1 MSMRDALTGLVNRR
15 YLRNKYTELDAKEEV
30 YSVIIAD
37 IDDFKKVNDTYGH
50 ETGDK
55 VLVAVSKIFKEFVR
69 GSDFVCRWG
78 GEEILILMPVCTKK
92 QAKRVGVQLLE
103 EVQTAE
109 VESAKGEKVTITIT
123 MGLADSTEGEQFMN
137 SFRVADRRLYLGKRS
152 GKNCIVDHD

>member
-1 MSMRDALTGLVNRR
+1 M
-15 YLRNKYTELDAKEEV
+15 
-30 YSVIIAD
+30 
-37 IDDFKKVNDTYGH
+37 
-50 ETGDK
+50 
-55 VLVAVSKIFKEFVR
+55 VAVSKIFKEFVR

-92 QAKRVGVQLLE
+92 QAKRVGIQLLE

-109 VESAKGEKVTITIT
+109 IESTKGEKVTITIT
-123 MGLADSTEGEQFMN
+123 MGLADSTEGEQFMH

>member
-1 MSMRDALTGLVNRR
+1 M
-15 YLRNKYTELDAKEEV
+15 
-30 YSVIIAD
+30 IIAD

-92 QAKRVGVQLLE
+92 QAKRVGIQLLE

-109 VESAKGEKVTITIT
+109 IESTKGEKVTITIT
-123 MGLADSTEGEQFMN
+123 MGQKESSSCILSVLLTGDCILANVPE
-137 SFRVADRRLYLGKRS
+137 R
-152 GKNCIVDHD
+152 IVLLIMTNFLI